1 MHSSRTAIVATVAA
15 VDICLSAM
23 GARAAVAANLVPH
36 RAVYDIELKEASER
50 SGIEGLRGRLVF
62 EFNGSECTGYTTNFR
77 FVNRID
83 TGDEVRVTDQ
93 QSVLFEDLKTGRFD
107 FESKSFT
114 DDSLDKDV
122 SGHASDLKEGVKIEL
137 TEPARRTVE
146 LASSQFPTEHML
158 DIIERARKGRT
169 IFETRIFDG
178 SEDGDRSY
186 LTTIVVGNSQPPV
199 TGDPEAQA
207 VGDLA
212 KSAYW
217 PVSIAYF
224 EEKGSGDQL
233 PIYTQSFKLYENG
246 ITRDLT
252 LDYGDFVLS
261 GKLAKLEILGDGTC
275 RQ

>member
-1 MHSSRTAIVATVAA
+1 MHRPGTVIVATVAA
-15 VDICLSAM
+15 LEISLSAV
-23 GARAAVAANLVPH
+23 GARAAVASGLVPH
-36 RAVYDIELKEASER
+36 RAVYEIELKEASER

-62 EFNGSECTGYTTNFR
+62 EFNGTECTGYTTNFR

-83 TGDEVRVTDQ
+83 TGDQVRVTDQ
-93 QSVLFEDLKTGRFD
+93 QSVLFEDLQAGKFD

-114 DDSLDKDV
+114 DDELDKDV
-122 SGHASDLKEGVKIEL
+122 SGHASDEKEGVKIQL
-137 TEPARRTVE
+137 VEPTPRTVD
-146 LASSQFPTEHML
+146 LASSQFPTEHMI

-186 LTTIVVGNSQPPV
+186 LTTIVVGNSQSPAKD
-199 TGDPEAQA
+199 DPEAKA
-207 VGDLA
+207 VGALA

-224 EEKGSGDQL
+224 EEKGAGDQL
-233 PIYTQSFKLYENG
+233 PIYTQSFKLYDNG

-275 RQ
+275 R